1 MSVIIGVDLGTTN
14 SCVAVMEKDGSV
26 KVIDSPEGRPTT
38 PSIVAV
44 AKDGEILVGDSAKRQ
59 ATQNPQNTIYE
70 VKRLIGSTYE
80 KGLEK
85 DLSYQVS
92 KAKNGDCCIEIEV
105 DGKKEK
111 WSPEKVSSL
120 ILQRMKKTAEE
131 YLGHEVTEAVITVPA
146 YFDDAQRQ
154 ATKDAGKI
162 AGLTVK
168 RIINE
173 PTAAS
178 LAFGMD
184 KARGDRKIAVYDLGG
199 GTFDVSII
207 EIANVDGDHQF
218 EVLATNGD
226 THLGGANFDECL
238 IDYLAE
244 EFKKENKIDL
254 RKDPVPLQRLK
265 EAAEK
270 AKIELSSSQ
279 QTEINLPFI
288 TADADG
294 PKHLVMQLTRAKFES
309 LVDKLVDATIKPCQ
323 VALKDAKLSVSDID
337 DIILVGGQT
346 RMPKVQAVVKD
357 FFKKEARK
365 DINPDQAVAVGAALQ
380 GGVLSGDVKDVLLLD
395 VTPLSLGIET
405 EGGIMTK
412 LIEKN
417 TTIPSKKSQ
426 VFSTAADNQTEV
438 TIHVLQGERDMA
450 SANKSLG
457 RFNLSN
463 IPPSPRGMPQIEV
476 SFDIDANGILNVG
489 ATDKATG
496 KAQSIV
502 IKAAGGLSEEE
513 IEQMKQ
519 DAEKHA
525 EDDKLF
531 KEKVETKNQAETLIA
546 GTKKAMTELGE
557 DKVEADEK
565 TAIETA
571 ITELEEALKSDDVAS
586 IKEKT
591 EALSQASA
599 KMSERLYAQKQ
610 ADANSNGSAEQSTND
625 AGQDGDNVVDAEFE
639 EVKEDSK
646 DDNKEA

>member
-38 PSIVAV
+38 PSIIAA
-44 AKDGEILVGDSAKRQ
+44 AKDGELLVGDSAKRQ

-92 KAKNGDCCIEIEV
+92 KAKNGDCCIEIDV
-105 DGKKEK
+105 NGKKEK

-270 AKIELSSSQ
+270 AKIELSSAQ

-294 PKHLVMQLTRAKFES
+294 PKHLVMQLTRSKFES

-346 RMPKVQAVVKD
+346 RMPKVQSVVKD

-502 IKAAGGLSEEE
+502 IKAAGGLTDEE

-519 DAEKHA
+519 DAEQHA

-531 KEKVETKNQAETLIA
+531 KEKVETKNQAESLIA
-546 GTKKAMTELGE
+546 GTKKAMTELGD

-571 ITELEEALKSDDVAS
+571 ISELEEAVKAENVAT

-610 ADANSNGSAEQSTND
+610 ADANSNGAAEQAAPEAEGTD
-625 AGQDGDNVVDAEFE
+625 ENVVDAEFE
-639 EVKEDSK
+639 EVK

>member
-1 MSVIIGVDLGTTN
+1 MSAIIGVDLGTTN

-38 PSIVAV
+38 PSMVAV

-59 ATQNPQNTIYE
+59 ATQNPKNTVYE

-92 KAKNGDCCIEIEV
+92 KAKNGDCCIEVDV

-131 YLGHEVTEAVITVPA
+131 YLGYEVTEAVITVPA

-154 ATKDAGKI
+154 ATKDAGTI
-162 AGLTVK
+162 AGLKVK

-238 IDYLAE
+238 IDHLAE
-244 EFKKENKIDL
+244 EFIKEHKIDL

-270 AKIELSSSQ
+270 AKIELSSAQ

-309 LVDKLVDATIKPCQ
+309 LVDKLIDATIKPCQ
-323 VALKDAKLSVSDID
+323 IALKDAKLSVGDID
-337 DIILVGGQT
+337 DVILVGGQT
-346 RMPKVQAVVKD
+346 RMPKVQAVAKD
-357 FFKKEARK
+357 FFKKDARK

-438 TIHVLQGERDMA
+438 TIHVIQGERDMA

-463 IPPSPRGMPQIEV
+463 IPPAPRGMPQIEV

-525 EDDKLF
+525 EDDKVF
-531 KEKVETKNQAETLIA
+531 KEKVETKNQAETLIV
-546 GTKKAMTELGE
+546 GTKKAMTELGD

-565 TAIETA
+565 AAIETA
-571 ITELEEALKSDDVAS
+571 ISELEEAIKADDVAAM
-586 IKEKT
+586 KEKT

-599 KMSERLYAQKQ
+599 KMSERLYAQNQ
-610 ADANSNGSAEQSTND
+610 ADTTANGAGATDAPEQPSAND
-625 AGQDGDNVVDAEFE
+625 TVVDAEFE
-639 EVKEDSK
+639 EVNDDQK
-646 DDNKEA
+646 DK

>member
-38 PSIVAV
+38 PSIIAA
-44 AKDGEILVGDSAKRQ
+44 AKDGELLVGDSAKRQ

-92 KAKNGDCCIEIEV
+92 KAKNGDCCIEIDV
-105 DGKKEK
+105 NGKKEK

-270 AKIELSSSQ
+270 AKIELSSAQ

-294 PKHLVMQLTRAKFES
+294 PKHLVMQLTRSKFES

-519 DAEKHA
+519 DAEQHA

-531 KEKVETKNQAETLIA
+531 KEKVETKNQAESLIA
-546 GTKKAMTELGE
+546 GTKKAMTELGD

-571 ITELEEALKSDDVAS
+571 ISELEEALKSEDVAT

-610 ADANSNGSAEQSTND
+610 ADANSNGTAEQAAPEAESTD
-625 AGQDGDNVVDAEFE
+625 ENVVDAEFE
-639 EVKEDSK
+639 EVK

>member
-38 PSIVAV
+38 PSIIAA
-44 AKDGEILVGDSAKRQ
+44 AKDGELLVGDSAKRQ

-92 KAKNGDCCIEIEV
+92 KAKNGDCCIEIDV
-105 DGKKEK
+105 NGKKEK

-270 AKIELSSSQ
+270 AKIELSSAQ

-294 PKHLVMQLTRAKFES
+294 PKHLVMQLTRSKFES

-519 DAEKHA
+519 DAEQHA

-531 KEKVETKNQAETLIA
+531 KEKVETKNQAESLIA
-546 GTKKAMTELGE
+546 GTKKAMTELGD

-571 ITELEEALKSDDVAS
+571 ISELEEALKADDVAT

-610 ADANSNGSAEQSTND
+610 ADANSNGTAEQAAPEAESTD
-625 AGQDGDNVVDAEFE
+625 ENVVDAEFE
-639 EVKEDSK
+639 EVK

>member
-1 MSVIIGVDLGTTN
+1 MSAIIGVDLGTTN

-38 PSIVAV
+38 PSMVAV

-59 ATQNPQNTIYE
+59 ATQNPKNTVYE

-92 KAKNGDCCIEIEV
+92 KAKNGDCCIEVDV

-131 YLGHEVTEAVITVPA
+131 YLGYEVTEAVITVPA

-154 ATKDAGKI
+154 ATKDAGTI
-162 AGLTVK
+162 AGLKVK

-238 IDYLAE
+238 IDHLAE
-244 EFKKENKIDL
+244 EFKKEHKIDL

-270 AKIELSSSQ
+270 AKIELSSAQ

-309 LVDKLVDATIKPCQ
+309 LVDKLIDATIKPCQ
-323 VALKDAKLSVSDID
+323 IALKDAKLSVGDID
-337 DIILVGGQT
+337 DVILVGGQT
-346 RMPKVQAVVKD
+346 RMPKVQAVAKD
-357 FFKKEARK
+357 FFKKDARK

-438 TIHVLQGERDMA
+438 TIHVIQGERDMA

-463 IPPSPRGMPQIEV
+463 IPPAPRGMPQIEV

-525 EDDKLF
+525 EDDKVF
-531 KEKVETKNQAETLIA
+531 KEKVETKNQAETLIV
-546 GTKKAMTELGE
+546 GTKKAMTELGD

-565 TAIETA
+565 AAIETA
-571 ITELEEALKSDDVAS
+571 ISELEEAIKADDVAAM
-586 IKEKT
+586 KEKT

-610 ADANSNGSAEQSTND
+610 AETTANGAGTTDAPEQPSADDT
-625 AGQDGDNVVDAEFE
+625 VVDAEFE
-639 EVKEDSK
+639 EVKDDQK
-646 DDNKEA
+646 DK